1 VAFARFAVEGLQREC
16 YKEATRDA
24 DAMRPKL
31 FRDPVHD
38 IIAFEQSDPVERV
51 VFRLIQSR
59 AFQRLR
65 RIRQLG
71 FANLVYHG
79 AEHSRFAH
87 SLGVLHVARRI
98 CETLEL
104 EPEDRLEV
112 LCAAA
117 LHDVGHG
124 PFSHAIESVTGVHHE
139 TYSQRLVAD
148 EEGELHGI
156 LADVDPDLP
165 DSVARYF
172 GPRHE
177 VPRERRI
184 FLDIVSS
191 QLDADRL
198 DYILR
203 DGLATG
209 VKIGVYDFERIQA
222 MFQIY
227 QGTTSDGEPS
237 RRLAVGYR
245 AREAVEGYLIA
256 RFHMFKQV
264 YLHKTVRAAEKMLE
278 AVLQRARQ
286 LLEDGYDFT
295 PELDPLVARLLSG
308 EQLTA
313 DEHIALDDTD
323 IWVALK
329 RWRGESDEILARLSA
344 GLLDRRL
351 YKTLQLDPTDP
362 VSIAR
367 LIDRA
372 RDIARKEGFDP
383 DYAVLVDRASDTPY
397 SPYDPTA
404 GSSGAHIP
412 IIDRDG
418 SVVPIEEVSDI
429 VHLLGR
435 DAYKIVRL
443 CVRPEIRDEL
453 VRVAGV
459 IG

>member
-1 VAFARFAVEGLQREC
+1 
-16 YKEATRDA
+16 
-24 DAMRPKL
+24 MRPKL

-38 IIAFEQSDPVERV
+38 IIAFDQTDEVERV
-51 VFRLIQSR
+51 VLSLIQTS

-87 SLGVLHVARRI
+87 SVGVLHVARRI
-98 CETLEL
+98 CDRLEVG
-104 EPEDRLEV
+104 PDDRLEV

-139 TYSQRLVAD
+139 TYSSLLVED
-148 EEGELHGI
+148 DLEIHG
-156 LADVDPDLP
+156 LLSAVSSDLP
-165 DSVARYF
+165 RRVAAYF
-172 GPRHE
+172 GPRE
-177 VPRERRI
+177 AFASERQV

-209 VKIGVYDFERIQA
+209 VKIGVYDFERILS
-222 MFQIY
+222 MFQVFERPASE
-227 QGTTSDGEPS
+227 TAPAV
-237 RRLAVGYR
+237 RRLAVSHR

-264 YLHKTVRAAEKMLE
+264 YLHKAVRAAEKMLE
-278 AVLQRARQ
+278 AVLRRAAALQ
-286 LLEDGYDFT
+286 AAGYPFEEPLAPPLAKMLDGAT
-295 PELDPLVARLLSG
+295 LSAA
-308 EQLTA
+308 EYVT
-313 DEHIALDDTD
+313 LDDAD
-323 IWVALK
+323 VWAALK
-329 RWRGESDEILARLSA
+329 KWRTEQDSVLAVLA
-344 GLLDRRL
+344 TGLLDRRL
-351 YKTLQLDPTDP
+351 YKTIELDPADP

-372 RDIARKEGFDP
+372 REVAKAQGLDP
-383 DYAVLVDRASDTPY
+383 EYAVLVDRASDTPY
-397 SPYDPTA
+397 RPYDLED
-404 GSSGAHIP
+404 GSAAAHIP
-412 IIDRDG
+412 IVAASG
-418 SVVPIEEVSDI
+418 GVVPIEEISDI

-443 CVRPEIRDEL
+443 CVHPELRDGLAE
-453 VRVAGV
+453 VAAI